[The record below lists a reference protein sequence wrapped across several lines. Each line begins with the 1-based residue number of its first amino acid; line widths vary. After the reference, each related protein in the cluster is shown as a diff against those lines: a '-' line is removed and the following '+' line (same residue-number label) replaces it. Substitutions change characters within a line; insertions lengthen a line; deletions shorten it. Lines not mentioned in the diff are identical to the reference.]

1 MCLSIELLRLL
12 RLLLLQIHPH
22 TSQHGHQPINIQ
34 PTHHRRHLLLS
45 LPLLPLLLPHLP
57 RQPLQQPTQTIKVN
71 TSTNDL
77 WLLLLLLGS
86 AIHIIRQHSRFLIDG
101 VIDGVLLDD
110 DGCLDV
116 VAQVEGVGGKG
127 NGVVLDVDLD
137 ALDDSGGVVLVG
149 R

>member
-1 MCLSIELLRLL
+1 M
-12 RLLLLQIHPH
+12 
-22 TSQHGHQPINIQ
+22 
-34 PTHHRRHLLLS
+34 
-45 LPLLPLLLPHLP
+45 
-57 RQPLQQPTQTIKVN
+57 
-71 TSTNDL
+71 
-77 WLLLLLLGS
+77 LLGS

-116 VAQVEGVGGKG
+116 VDVVAKVERVGGKG

-149 R
+149 G